1 MENSLLGQ
9 QVQLQNPSR
18 DCNHKHR
25 KADRFQQRLLG
36 SEAAKKDT
44 AANSSHFTPGA
55 VRGGD
60 VNHYWARPLW
70 PRCSS
75 TPGWCCVCS
84 LDPRGWQVGSAP
96 VRGAAPWLGKCLCN
110 SRGATLCLLLQIQS
124 NASASCAD
132 AGERGS
138 WSPSW
143 ALCPEGDACAYLQD
157 GDLLLLL
164 VAGGEGVCAEKV
176 CSCNNVGGVSR
187 CFLGK
192 RTTVEW

>member
-9 QVQLQNPSR
+9 QVQLQSPSR
-18 DCNHKHR
+18 DCNHKHS
-25 KADRFQQRLLG
+25 KADLFQQRLLG

-44 AANSSHFTPGA
+44 EANSSHFTPGA

-60 VNHYWARPLW
+60 VNHYWARLLW

-96 VRGAAPWLGKCLCN
+96 GCGAAPWLGKCLCN
-110 SRGATLCLLLQIQS
+110 SGGATLCLLLQMKS

-132 AGERGS
+132 AGERVS
-138 WSPSW
+138 CSPSG
-143 ALCPEGDACAYLQD
+143 ALCPPTCRMETCCCFWWQEG
-157 GDLLLLL
+157 
-164 VAGGEGVCAEKV
+164 GGCAEKI
-176 CSCNNVGGVSR
+176 CSCNDVCGFSR
-187 CFLGK
+187 CFLGN
-192 RTTVEW
+192 RTTVGW